1 MSNNAQPTLM
11 VIDGHSLAFRAFYA
25 LPVDSFRTA
34 DGQHTNA
41 IHGFISMMLNL
52 LAKEKPTHLAVAFD
66 ISRFSFRTREYP
78 EYKGTR
84 GETPPEFI
92 GQVPLLQDALHAM
105 GVTTITKEDY
115 EADDILA
122 TLAAQGSAQNFKVL
136 VVSGD
141 RDTIQL
147 IDDNVT
153 LLYPSKQGVSE
164 LTRYDAAK
172 VFDRYGIQPHQYPEI
187 AALVGET
194 SDNLPGVPKVGEK
207 TAVKWI
213 NEYGSLDEILRRA
226 DEIGGKVGESLREF
240 KENAIRNRKLNRLVN
255 DVELPVGPAD
265 LERLPFNSE
274 AVKEVFGRLE
284 FKSLLTR
291 VLALNGEQG
300 SSQDSPSGQSEKTA
314 ATASFV
320 PTAEVERAEPDTAST
335 PPHSQQLLD
344 EELAAWLHRCSETSP
359 QGIAVDLEVYASG
372 IAAVGLAT
380 TTETVT
386 VPWSPVSADMKP
398 LLDWL
403 SGPTPKIFHG
413 AKEQLKA
420 LATAGISFENLG
432 FDTEIADWVMR
443 PDSSKREL
451 SDLVKLYLNEILP
464 VPDPNQLVP
473 DDSALDAG
481 GRAWFIHRI
490 DAALRDHMD
499 AATLALFLE
508 IEIPTLTTLAA
519 MELRGVTVNR
529 SKLETLSEELGQRAE
544 KAKSGA
550 FAVIGRELNL
560 ASPKQLQEVLF
571 DQLGMPKTRATK
583 TGYTTDAT
591 ALADLQATNPHPF
604 LGLLLEHRDVTKL
617 KQIVETLIQ
626 AIGPDGRIHTT
637 YGQTGTSTGRLSSAN
652 PNLQN
657 IPIRTADGRRIREA
671 FEMGTGFDTLFTA
684 DYSQIEMRIMAH
696 FSEDEGLIEAF
707 ISGEDLHRFVG
718 ARVFG
723 VEPSEVTSDMRSQ
736 VKAMSYG
743 LAYGLSAFGLARQL
757 GIDNSAAKKLMAD
770 YFQRFG
776 GVRDYLRSV
785 VEQARA
791 QGYTETLFGRR
802 RPFPDLASPN
812 RVLRDNAERAALNAP
827 MQGTA
832 ADIMKIAMIGIEED
846 LQALG
851 LKSQLLLQVHDELV
865 LEIMESER
873 AQVEKIVV
881 DRMSHAAKLSVP
893 LDVQIGVGSNWNEA
907 AH

>member
-1 MSNNAQPTLM
+1 M

-25 LPVDSFRTA
+25 LPVDSFKTA

-105 GVTTITKEDY
+105 GITTLTKEDF

-122 TLAAQGSAQNFKVL
+122 TLAAQGSAQNYKVL

-164 LTRYDAAK
+164 LTRYDATK
-172 VFDRYGIQPHQYPEI
+172 VFERYGIQPHQYPEI

-213 NEYGSLDEILRRA
+213 NEFGSLDEILRRA
-226 DEIGGKVGESLREF
+226 DEIGGKVGESLREY
-240 KENAIRNRKLNRLVN
+240 KDNAIRNRKLNRLVN
-255 DVELPVGPAD
+255 DVDLPVGPAD
-265 LERLPFNSE
+265 LERQPFDVE
-274 AVKEVFGRLE
+274 AVRDVFGRLE

-291 VLALNGEQG
+291 VLTLAGETDVTPRQASPVTPSQNSQPALSPVVPSSPING
-300 SSQDSPSGQSEKTA
+300 A
-314 ATASFV
+314 I
-320 PTAEVERAEPDTAST
+320 
-335 PPHSQQLLD
+335 PPRSQQILD
-344 EELAAWLHRCSETSP
+344 EELAAWLHRASDSSP
-359 QGIAVDLEVYASG
+359 QGIAVEVEVYASG
-372 IAAVGLAT
+372 IASVGLAT
-380 TTETVT
+380 ENETVL
-386 VPWSPVSADMKP
+386 VPWSPVLADIQP
-398 LLDWL
+398 LIDWL
-403 SGPTPKIFHG
+403 AGPTPKIFHG
-413 AKEQLKA
+413 AKEQLKT
-420 LATAGISFENLG
+420 LFGAGVVVESLG
-432 FDTEIADWVMR
+432 FDTEIADWVLR

-451 SDLVKLYLNEILP
+451 GDLAKLYLNEILP
-464 VPDPNQLVP
+464 EPDPNQLVP
-473 DDSALDAG
+473 DDSALDVA
-481 GRAWFIHRI
+481 GRAWFIRRI
-490 DAALRDHMD
+490 DEAIRSVMD

-508 IEIPTLTTLAA
+508 IELPTLTTLAA
-519 MELRGVTVNR
+519 MELRGITVNKA
-529 SKLETLSEELGQRAE
+529 KLENLSRELGERAE
-544 KAKSGA
+544 KAKQEA
-550 FAVIGRELNL
+550 FAVIGREVNL

-671 FEMGTGFDTLFTA
+671 FEVGDGFDTLFTA

-723 VEPSEVTSDMRSQ
+723 VQPADVTSDMRSQ

-785 VEQARA
+785 VEEARA
-791 QGYTETLFGRR
+791 QGYTQTLFGRR

-832 ADIMKIAMIGIEED
+832 ADIMKIAMIGIEQD
-846 LQALG
+846 LVALG

-865 LEIMESER
+865 LEIVESER
-873 AQVEKIVV
+873 QQVEKIVV
-881 DRMSHAAKLSVP
+881 ERMSHAAKLSVP
-893 LDVQIGVGSNWNEA
+893 LDVQIGLGRNWNDA